1 MAGCDEGGENLEGV
15 SLCEEIS
22 YLEIRTRSVIGF
34 KEGGGGTDEVYAFSH
49 SSSITLMATD
59 RLHAVS
65 RGKGAEC
72 CG

>member
-1 MAGCDEGGENLEGV
+1 M
-15 SLCEEIS
+15 
-22 YLEIRTRSVIGF
+22 IGF
-34 KEGGGGTDEVYAFSH
+34 EEGGGGTDEVYAFSH

-72 CG
+72 CGWPIEGYPRRVGTYLEPASDMPVYTYS